1 MQPRSFRRI
10 IFFIAAFTVIVIVM
24 VILIPPTYTRIV
36 ASLDSQAPS
45 IHEASHTP
53 PARSLTPPILPT
65 LTLEVPTTYPTA
77 AYITNID
84 LSSNS
89 EILQVS
95 GKAGWNVLTPSFLP
109 EGYRFESVYYDQNN
123 QLVSLS
129 FIATRKLPGSDL
141 TETKSVT
148 LSEARRND
156 VIPLVISP
164 LSVATAVTVNGTSA
178 SYIIGAWET
187 SFVSN
192 PGEANGG
199 HMESQWRND
208 LLVQNIYWQ
217 VRDLYLV
224 LITDDPLVVQADLVN
239 MADSIK

>member
-1 MQPRSFRRI
+1 MQPPSIRRI
-10 IFFIAAFTVIVIVM
+10 IFFIATFTVIVIVL
-24 VILIPPTYTRIV
+24 VILIPSMRTKLVTF
-36 ASLDSQAPS
+36 LDSQASS
-45 IHEASHTP
+45 IQEAAHTP
-53 PARSLTPPILPT
+53 PDYIQTPPVIPT
-65 LTLEVPTTYPTA
+65 LTQEQSTPTPTA
-77 AYITNID
+77 AYISNID

-95 GKAGWNVLTPSFLP
+95 GKAGWKVLTPSFLP
-109 EGYRFESVYYDQNN
+109 EGYSFESVYYDQAN

-129 FIATRKLPGSDL
+129 FMATRKLPGSDL

-148 LSEARRND
+148 LDEAQRND
-156 VIPLVISP
+156 MIPMVISP
-164 LSVATAVTVNGTSA
+164 LSTAMAITVDGTSA

-187 SFVSN
+187 TFVPN
-192 PGEANGG
+192 PAETNGG

-224 LITDDPLVVQADLVN
+224 LITDDSVVVQGDLVN